1 MDPDPS
7 SLLLF
12 IAPLQALDF
21 LELDLGLA
29 AIEISIFVIL
39 LIFSG
44 LFSGSEVALFG
55 LEGSALDQIK
65 ANRDRASRRVAS
77 LLTRPRELLVSILV
91 LNTLVNVAAAIIAAV
106 FTSQLA
112 TAAGWSKTI
121 TVIIEVLVVTF
132 ILLVLSEITPKL
144 MASRNP
150 AKYSRLLS
158 TIIMP
163 LHKVL
168 YPFSALLARTTN
180 IFGGRLKRLTRLSSD
195 DVKAMAEIGEEH
207 GTLAGE
213 EREMIHSIIEFG
225 DRSVR
230 EIMISRVDM
239 VAIPVVSTLNE
250 AMEIIRQSG
259 YSRLPLFVDHLDNI
273 LGVIHSKDLLPFLDS
288 ENGNERVDWTR
299 IARKPMF
306 VPLGKKLDDLL
317 KEFQLRRM
325 HIALVVDEYGGTA
338 GLVTLENVLEEIVG
352 EIRDESDEDEER
364 LFERIDENSVRV
376 DSRLDLDDL
385 NELLDLELETDNLD
399 FETVGGL
406 VFHLNGTIPAA
417 GDTFRYKNASFAVE
431 GVDSNRIGTVLVKR
445 SASNG
450 SDDGS
455 E

>member
-7 SLLLF
+7 SHSFLAIL
-12 IAPLQALDF
+12 PQASQIV
-21 LELDLGLA
+21 ELDPG
-29 AIEISIFVIL
+29 L
-39 LIFSG
+39 LIIEAVVFLVLLMFSG
-44 LFSGSEVALFG
+44 LFSSSEVALFG
-55 LEGSALDQIK
+55 LEGSALDKIK
-65 ANRDRASRRVAS
+65 TDTDSASRRVAR
-77 LLTRPRELLVSILV
+77 LLSRPRELLVSILV
-91 LNTLVNVAAAIIAAV
+91 LNTIVNVAAAIIAAV

-112 TAAGWSKTI
+112 TAAGWSKGL
-121 TVIIEVLVVTF
+121 TVAVEVVVVTF
-132 ILLVLSEITPKL
+132 IILVLSEITPKL

-150 AKYSRLLS
+150 VRYSKILS
-158 TIIMP
+158 VIINP
-163 LHKVL
+163 LHRIL
-168 YPFSALLARTTN
+168 FPISALLARTTN

-225 DRSVR
+225 DRNVR
-230 EIMISRVDM
+230 EIMVSRVDI
-239 VAIPVVSTLNE
+239 VAIPVVSTLEE
-250 AMEIIRQSG
+250 AMNIIRESG
-259 YSRLPLFVDHLDNI
+259 YSRLPLYVDHLDNI
-273 LGVIHSKDLLPFLDS
+273 LGVIHSKDLLPFIDS
-288 ENGNERVDWTR
+288 ENSNDRVDWTR

-364 LFERIDENSVRV
+364 LFERIDEHSVRV

-385 NELLDLELETDNLD
+385 NELLGLELETDDMD

-406 VFHLNGTIPAA
+406 VFHLNGTIPSP
-417 GDTFRYKNASFAVE
+417 GDTFQYKNASFAVE
-431 GVDSNRIGTVLVKR
+431 GVEANRIGNVLV
-445 SASNG
+445 SLTDSNG
-450 SDDGS
+450 QAPND
-455 E
+455 